1 MTNLPIAR
9 MKCAALKPPLLLSVS
24 PWTDFWNKV
33 FFFCFFFWLIWM
45 WKMLISFCVCFS
57 CLRVMRQTFVSKLN
71 LGNGAC
77 DAGSCPPS
85 LPASPAL
92 ADSRREV
99 WRTLSRSVSRADV
112 WRQTTPVTYSIRSQ
126 TWMTLDRERM
136 PTQSRWESTTH
147 SQNPPAGRQTHNH
160 SAARQQC

>member
-1 MTNLPIAR
+1 MCSLDASTPVE
-9 MKCAALKPPLLLSVS
+9 CKPVNGFLEHGSL
-24 PWTDFWNKV
+24 
-33 FFFCFFFWLIWM
+33 WLILM
-45 WKMLISFCVCFS
+45 WKMLISFS
-57 CLRVMRQTFVSKLN
+57 CLPSCLSVTRQTFVSNLN

-85 LPASPAL
+85 LAASPPP

-112 WRQTTPVTYSIRSQ
+112 WRQTTPVTSSIRSQ

-147 SQNPPAGRQTHNH
+147 SQKPPAGSQTHNH